1 MLERILDRRNLNE
14 AYKRV
19 RRNHGSGGVDGMGVE
34 ELGAYLAAHKEEI
47 LRAIL
52 DGRYRPNPVL
62 RVEIP
67 KENGKKRP
75 LGIPTAVDRVIQQ
88 AIAQVLT
95 PIYEPK
101 FAETSYGFRP
111 GRSAHDALKKS
122 VEYIDEGYKYV
133 VDLDLE
139 KFFDTVNQS
148 KLVQLLSRDIG
159 DGRVISLIHK
169 FLRAGVVVRKK
180 FEETEEGVPQG
191 GPLSPLLA
199 NILLNE
205 LDRELE
211 SRGHKFVR
219 YADDMLIFCKS
230 KRAAERTLL
239 SITPYIENKLFLKV
253 NREKTVVSYV
263 RGVKFLGYSF
273 RIAKGGVAA
282 LYVHPKSVAK
292 MKAKI
297 RELTNRSNGW
307 GNDYRKLRIKQ
318 YVTGWVQY
326 FKLAGMK
333 TLLQNI
339 DEWMRHR
346 IRALIWKQW
355 KKVKTKYRN
364 LRKLGISHSG
374 AYKVANTSNKYWR
387 AVEGVV
393 VKTALTNVRLRRAAT
408 LSSRTI
414 IKRFV
419 RKTWN
424 RRVPIGTHG
433 GVRGRQVSLS
443 PASYSIMSANPSKLR
458 SASVPV
464 SWGTRAASQSSAK
477 PMPFSAAKV
486 SAYEPLWP

>member
-1 MLERILDRRNLNE
+1 MTMLERILERRNLNN

-19 RRNHGSGGVDGMGVE
+19 KQNHGTGGVDGMSVE
-34 ELGAYLAAHKEEI
+34 ELGEYLAAHKEEI

-52 DGRYRPNPVL
+52 DGKYRPNPVL

-67 KENGKKRP
+67 KEEKGKVRK

-101 FAETSYGFRP
+101 FVETSYGFRP

-122 VEYIDEGYKYV
+122 LEYINDGYKYV
-133 VDLDLE
+133 VDMDLE

-148 KLVQLLSRDIG
+148 KMVQVLSRDIE

-169 FLRAGVVVRKK
+169 FMRAGVVVCKK

-199 NILLNE
+199 NVLLNE

-230 KRAAERTLL
+230 KRAAERTLEN
-239 SITPYIENKLFLKV
+239 ITPYIENKLFLKV
-253 NREKTVVSYV
+253 NREKTVVSYI

-292 MKAKI
+292 MRAKI
-297 RELTNRSNGW
+297 KELTNRNNGW
-307 GNDYRKLRIKQ
+307 GNDYRKLKIKQ
-318 YVTGWVQY
+318 FITGWVQY
-326 FKLAGMK
+326 FKLAEMK
-333 TLLQNI
+333 TLLQRI
-339 DEWMRHR
+339 DKWMRHR
-346 IRALIWKQW
+346 IRVVIWKQW
-355 KKVKTKYRN
+355 KKPKTKYKN
-364 LRKLGISHSG
+364 LRKLGIDHKG
-374 AYKVANTSNKYWR
+374 AYKVANTSKEYWR
-387 AVEGVV
+387 AVEGVIA
-393 VKTALTNVRLRRAAT
+393 KTALTNKRLGQAGYV
-408 LSSRTI
+408 
-414 IKRFV
+414 F
-419 RKTWN
+419 
-424 RRVPIGTHG
+424 
-433 GVRGRQVSLS
+433 
-443 PASYSIMSANPSKLR
+443 
-458 SASVPV
+458 
-464 SWGTRAASQSSAK
+464 
-477 PMPFSAAKV
+477 FSDHYQKV
-486 SAYEPLWP
+486 SA

>member
-1 MLERILDRRNLNE
+1 MLERILDRENLNE

-19 RRNHGSGGVDGMGVE
+19 KRNHGSGGVDGMSVE
-34 ELGAYLAAHKEEI
+34 ELGAYLATHKEEI
-47 LRAIL
+47 LRTIL
-52 DGRYRPNPVL
+52 DGKYRPKPVL

-67 KENGKKRP
+67 KEDGKKRP

-101 FAETSYGFRP
+101 FVETSYGFRP
-111 GRSAHDALKKS
+111 NRSAHDALKKCL
-122 VEYIDEGYKYV
+122 EYIEDGYKYV
-133 VDLDLE
+133 VDMDLE

-148 KLVQLLSRDIG
+148 KMVQLLSRDIE

-169 FLRAGVVVRKK
+169 YMRAGVVVCDKY
-180 FEETEEGVPQG
+180 EETKLGVPQG

-199 NILLNE
+199 NVLLNE
-205 LDRELE
+205 LDHELE

-230 KRAAERTLL
+230 KRAAERTLNN
-239 SITPYIENKLFLKV
+239 ITPYIEDKLFLKV

-273 RIAKGGVAA
+273 RVSKGVAH
-282 LYVHPKSVAK
+282 LYVHPKSVTK

-297 RELTNRSNGW
+297 RELTSRSNGW
-307 GNDYRKLRIKQ
+307 GNDYRKLKLRQFI
-318 YVTGWVQY
+318 TGWVQY

-333 TLLQNI
+333 TLLHNI

-355 KKVKTKYRN
+355 KKTKTKYRN

-374 AYKVANTSNKYWR
+374 AYKAANTSKGYWR
-387 AVEGVV
+387 AVEGVIL
-393 VKTALTNVRLRRAAT
+393 KTALTNGRLRQ
-408 LSSRTI
+408 SGYVFFSEYYQ
-414 IKRFV
+414 KV
-419 RKTWN
+419 R
-424 RRVPIGTHG
+424 V
-433 GVRGRQVSLS
+433 
-443 PASYSIMSANPSKLR
+443 
-458 SASVPV
+458 
-464 SWGTRAASQSSAK
+464 
-477 PMPFSAAKV
+477 
-486 SAYEPLWP
+486 

>member
-1 MLERILDRRNLNE
+1 MTMLERILDRENLNE

-19 RRNHGSGGVDGMGVE
+19 KRNHGSGGVDGMSVE
-34 ELGAYLAAHKEEI
+34 ELGAYLATHKEEI
-47 LRAIL
+47 LRTIL
-52 DGRYRPNPVL
+52 DGKYRPKPVL

-67 KENGKKRP
+67 KEDGKKRP

-101 FAETSYGFRP
+101 FVETSYGFRP
-111 GRSAHDALKKS
+111 NRSAHDALKKCL
-122 VEYIDEGYKYV
+122 EYIEDGYKYV
-133 VDLDLE
+133 VDMDLE

-148 KLVQLLSRDIG
+148 KMVQLLSRDIE

-169 FLRAGVVVRKK
+169 YMRAGVVVCDKY
-180 FEETEEGVPQG
+180 EETKLGVPQG

-199 NILLNE
+199 NVLLNE
-205 LDRELE
+205 LDHELE

-230 KRAAERTLL
+230 KRAAERTLNN
-239 SITPYIENKLFLKV
+239 ITPYIEDKLFLKV

-273 RIAKGGVAA
+273 RVSKGVAH
-282 LYVHPKSVAK
+282 LYVHPKSVTK

-297 RELTNRSNGW
+297 RELTSRSNGW
-307 GNDYRKLRIKQ
+307 GNDYRKLKLRQFI
-318 YVTGWVQY
+318 TGWVQY

-333 TLLQNI
+333 TLLHNI

-355 KKVKTKYRN
+355 KKTKTKYRN

-374 AYKVANTSNKYWR
+374 AYKAANTSKGYWR
-387 AVEGVV
+387 AVEGVIL
-393 VKTALTNVRLRRAAT
+393 KTALTNGRLRQ
-408 LSSRTI
+408 SGYVFFSEYYQ
-414 IKRFV
+414 KV
-419 RKTWN
+419 R
-424 RRVPIGTHG
+424 V
-433 GVRGRQVSLS
+433 
-443 PASYSIMSANPSKLR
+443 
-458 SASVPV
+458 
-464 SWGTRAASQSSAK
+464 
-477 PMPFSAAKV
+477 
-486 SAYEPLWP
+486 